1 MLVYR
6 CKNSSNNDD
15 DDNNDNNSNN
25 NNNNNNN
32 NDKDIKRFIHFA
44 DNKSHNAKDKFET
57 R

>member
-15 DDNNDNNSNN
+15 DDNNDNNSS
-25 NNNNNNN
+25 NNNNNN

>member
-15 DDNNDNNSNN
+15 DDNNDNNSN